1 MNSWNDG
8 YFTESTYT
16 YGYYRD
22 INPIWQN
29 FCILANNFY
38 PPPTA
43 SAEGSI
49 HCELGYGQGV
59 SINIHAAAT
68 DGKYFGTDFNPS
80 HAAHANELLQASGA
94 DAKFFD
100 DSFEEMLNR
109 DDLPQFDSISLHG
122 IWSWISKENQ
132 NHIVNFAKKFLKP
145 GGIFYNSYNCYPG
158 WSPAAPMRELFI
170 LYDNYAHKS
179 GKTFNRVEEALNFVE
194 NLFSKNPAYFQRVPD
209 LKAIFDRAKTLN
221 HDYLAHEYFNK
232 NWICM
237 YFSEVAEIL
246 QSAKLDF
253 VCTSEAYEATPQFI
267 FPAEISDFLN
277 TMENPIM
284 REQVKD
290 YFLNRQFRKDIYI
303 KGCRKINK
311 FEMFKR
317 LTEMNY
323 VLMTRGDLPKKINF
337 GRGQL
342 TLPSDIVEKIQN
354 HLAADNYKPK
364 NLRELAKN
372 IYGNSQVDF
381 VIFLVALI
389 QNKNIMPCQSEKIVE
404 KVKSKCVKLNKY
416 ICNRAKNS
424 DDIVFVASPVLGGG
438 YPLDKFDRVLLA
450 AMYEGKNN
458 LDEIA
463 QSALKN
469 FAEQGLRL
477 KKDDGNFVS
486 DEENI
491 TKFKEMAKD
500 FLDNRL
506 PMVKTLQI
514 I

>member
-16 YGYYRD
+16 YGYYQD
-22 INPIWQN
+22 ISPNWQN
-29 FCILANNFY
+29 FCVLTNNFY
-38 PPPTA
+38 PPPVP
-43 SAEGSI
+43 AEGSV

-68 DGKYFGTDFNPS
+68 DGRYFGTDFNPS
-80 HAAHANELLQASGA
+80 HTAHANELLQASGA

-132 NHIVNFAKKFLKP
+132 KHIVDFAKKFLKP

-158 WSPAAPMRELFI
+158 WSPAAPMRELFV

-179 GKTFNRVEEALNFVE
+179 GKTFNRIEEALKFTE
-194 NLFSKNPAYFQRVPD
+194 ELFSKNPAYFQRVPD
-209 LKAIFDRAKTLN
+209 LKAIFDRAKKLD

-232 NWICM
+232 DWICM

-253 VCTSEAYEATPQFI
+253 VCTSEIIGALPNFS
-267 FPAEISDFLN
+267 FPANTLEFLN
-277 TMENPIM
+277 KIESPIM
-284 REQVKD
+284 REQIKD
-290 YFLNRQFRKDIYI
+290 YFVNRQFRKDIYI
-303 KGCRKINK
+303 KGKRK
-311 FEMFKR
+311 MSQLDLFKR

-323 VLMTRGDLPKKINF
+323 VLMTKADLPQKINF
-337 GRGQL
+337 PNGQL
-342 TLPSDIVEKIQN
+342 TLDADIVGKIQN
-354 HLAADNYKPK
+354 HLATDNYASKNFRDFEKIIPGMPK
-364 NLRELAKN
+364 T
-372 IYGNSQVDF
+372 DF
-381 VIFLVALI
+381 VQILLALI
-389 QNKNIMPCQSEKIVE
+389 QNRNIMPCQSENIVE

-416 ICNRAKNS
+416 ICNRAKVS
-424 DDIVFVASPVLGGG
+424 DEIAFVASPVLGGG
-438 YPLDKFDRVLLA
+438 YPLNKTDRIFLA

-458 LDEIA
+458 LDDIV
-463 QSALKN
+463 QYALKSFN
-469 FAEQGLRL
+469 EQGLRL
-477 KKDDGNFVS
+477 QKPDGNFVS

-491 TKFKEMAKD
+491 NSFTDMTKD
-500 FLDNRL
+500 FSDNRL
-506 PMVKTLQI
+506 PMIKALQI